1 MTTEPTLTEGVK
13 EILTGAEIAG
23 EGAAHDVAAVTIDP
37 VEERFKELE
46 ARIRVL
52 ETSLVQRIESA
63 FKRVGH
69 VF

>member
-1 MTTEPTLTEGVK
+1 MTEPTITEGAK
-13 EILTGAEIAG
+13 EILGGLEIAG
-23 EGAAHDVAAVTIDP
+23 KGAAHDVAAVTIDP

-46 ARIRVL
+46 TRIHVL

-63 FKRVGH
+63 FKRIGH

>member
-1 MTTEPTLTEGVK
+1 MTEPTITEGAK
-13 EILTGAEIAG
+13 EILLF
-23 EGAAHDVAAVTIDP
+23 DVRGQRRIDP

-46 ARIRVL
+46 TRIHVL

-63 FKRVGH
+63 FKRIGH